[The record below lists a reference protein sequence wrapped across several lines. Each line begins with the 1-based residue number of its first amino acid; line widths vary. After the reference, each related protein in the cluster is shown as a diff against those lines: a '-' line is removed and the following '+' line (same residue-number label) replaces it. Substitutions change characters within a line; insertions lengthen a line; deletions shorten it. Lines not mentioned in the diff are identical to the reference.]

1 LFRCRWW
8 SSSYPEA
15 CLDIEE
21 VTIMLEKV
29 FFAFRRRPGRVL
41 ALAVLLSVSATV
53 RAQHYNQTNLVSDV
67 PGLAPVT
74 DPDLVNPWGL
84 AASATSPWWVAD
96 NGTGVSTLYNGNTGA
111 KQALTVTI
119 PTAVGGTPPS
129 APTGVVFNPNSG
141 SFGGA
146 RFIFVTEDGTISA
159 WSGGTTAVLK
169 YTSPTTAI
177 YKGATIA
184 QANGADFLYVANF
197 FNGTVDVFDTNFSP
211 TFVPVGAFTDPEIPA
226 GFAPFNVQELNGNIF
241 VAFAKQD
248 EAKEDEVA
256 GAGLGYADI
265 FDPNGNLVLR
275 LRSGGWMNA
284 PWGVALAPDK
294 GFGKLNGRL
303 LVGQFGS
310 GQIATFDLDHGNFHG
325 MLLGRYGQPLTIEGL
340 WAIRFGNGANAGP
353 ESTLFF
359 TAGIDDEEHGL
370 FGKITPWNKG
380 VNHDETNALLVPTE
394 ADGTAQRSG
403 NGATFQQPNSI
414 VIPLVILPSEDEEK
428 PAPKKR
434 KVKKPIEER
443 EP

>member
-1 LFRCRWW
+1 
-8 SSSYPEA
+8 
-15 CLDIEE
+15 
-21 VTIMLEKV
+21 MLHQG
-29 FFAFRRRPGRVL
+29 FFSFRRTSICVL
-41 ALAVLLSVSATV
+41 ALLALISISANV

-84 AASATSPWWVAD
+84 AASSTSPWWVAD
-96 NGTGVSTLYNGNTGA
+96 NGTGVSTLYNGLGA
-111 KQALTVTI
+111 KNSLVVTI
-119 PTAVGGTPPS
+119 PTPVGGTPPS
-129 APTGVVFNPNSG
+129 SPTGVVFNANSG

-146 RFIFVTEDGTISA
+146 RFIFVTEEGTISA

-184 QANGADFLYVANF
+184 SVNGADFLYVANF
-197 FNGTVDVFDTNFSP
+197 YNGTVDVFDTNFAP
-211 TFVPVGAFTDPEIPA
+211 TFVPAGAFTDPEIPA
-226 GFAPFNVQELNGNIF
+226 GFAPFNVQALDGNIF

-256 GAGLGYADI
+256 GTGLGYADI
-265 FDPNGNLVLR
+265 FDANGNLVLR
-275 LRSGGWMNA
+275 LRSGAWMNA
-284 PWGVALAPDK
+284 PWGVALAPET

-325 MLLGRYGQPLTIEGL
+325 MLLGRYGRPLTIEGL
-340 WAIRFGNGANAGP
+340 WALRFGNGANAGP
-353 ESTLFF
+353 KSTLFF

-370 FGKITPWNKG
+370 FGTITPWNKG
-380 VNHDETNALLVPTE
+380 ANHDETNALLVPSGNDD
-394 ADGTAQRSG
+394 AAAQPSG
-403 NGATFQQPNSI
+403 NGVTVQQPQSV
-414 VIPLVILPSEDEEK
+414 VIPLVILPSDEEEK
-428 PAPKKR
+428 PAPARKR
-434 KVKKPIEER
+434 KLKKPREEP

>member
-1 LFRCRWW
+1 VGYVL
-8 SSSYPEA
+8 
-15 CLDIEE
+15 
-21 VTIMLEKV
+21 V
-29 FFAFRRRPGRVL
+29 F
-41 ALAVLLSVSATV
+41 AVLISASTTV
-53 RAQHYNQTNLVSDV
+53 CAQHYNQTNLVSDV

-84 AASATSPWWVAD
+84 AASSTSPWWVAD
-96 NGTGVSTLYNGNTGA
+96 NGTGVSTLYNGSGA
-111 KQALTVTI
+111 KQSLTVTI
-119 PTAVGGTPPS
+119 PTPVGGTPPS
-129 APTGVVFNPNSG
+129 SPTGVVFNSTS

-184 QANGADFLYVANF
+184 SVNGADFLYVANF

-211 TFVPVGAFTDPEIPA
+211 TFVPVGAFTDSEIPA

-248 EAKEDEVA
+248 EEKEDEVA

-265 FDPNGNLVLR
+265 FDANGNLVLR
-275 LRSGGWMNA
+275 LRSGAWMNA
-284 PWGVALAPDK
+284 PWGVALAPDT

-325 MLLGRYGQPLTIEGL
+325 MLMGRTGGPLAIEGL
-340 WAIRFGNGANAGP
+340 WALRFGNGANAGP
-353 ESTLFF
+353 QTTLFF

-370 FGKITPWNKG
+370 FGTITPWNKG
-380 VNHDETNALLVPTE
+380 VNHDETNALLVPSEGEPTQP
-394 ADGTAQRSG
+394 AG
-403 NGATFQQPNSI
+403 NGVSVQQPSSI
-414 VIPLVILPSEDEEK
+414 VIPVVILPSQEDEEK
-428 PAPKKR
+428 PAPKRR
-434 KVKKPIEER
+434 KVKKPIEEP

>member
-1 LFRCRWW
+1 
-8 SSSYPEA
+8 
-15 CLDIEE
+15 
-21 VTIMLEKV
+21 MLKEV
-29 FFAFRRRPGRVL
+29 FFVFKCRSICVL
-41 ALAVLLSVSATV
+41 AFLILISISATV

-74 DPDLVNPWGL
+74 DPNLVNPWGL
-84 AASATSPWWVAD
+84 AASSTSPWWVAD
-96 NGTGVSTLYNGNTGA
+96 NGTGVSTLYNGAGT

-119 PTAVGGTPPS
+119 PPPTGGTPPS
-129 APTGVVFNPNSG
+129 APTGVVFNGTSAN
-141 SFGGA
+141 FGGA
-146 RFIFVTEDGTISA
+146 RFIFVTEEGTIAA
-159 WSGGTTAVLK
+159 WSSGTFAVTK
-169 YTSPTTAI
+169 FSAPTKAI
-177 YKGATIA
+177 YKGVTIA
-184 QANGADFLYVANF
+184 NANGTDYLYVANF
-197 FNGTVDVFDTNFSP
+197 YDGRVDVFDTNFSP
-211 TFVPVGAFTDPEIPA
+211 TFVPVGAFTDPEIPP

-256 GAGLGYADI
+256 GAGLGFADI
-265 FDPNGNLVLR
+265 FDANGNLVLR
-275 LRSGGWMNA
+275 LRSGHWMNA
-284 PWGVALAPDK
+284 PWGVALAPDT

-325 MLLGRYGQPLTIEGL
+325 MLMGRTGGPLAIEGL
-340 WAIRFGNGANAGP
+340 WALRFGNGANAGP
-353 ESTLFF
+353 KSTLFF

-370 FGKITPWNKG
+370 FGKITTWNKG

-394 ADGTAQRSG
+394 ADGTAQPSG
-403 NGATFQQPNSI
+403 NRVNLQQPNSV